1 MRKLNKFD
9 TIKLI
14 SLAGM
19 ALGGLASLVTGYAQ
33 EKAMAKV
40 IDETVEEKVNKA
52 LALKE
57 SGEESK

>member
-14 SLAGM
+14 SLA
-19 ALGGLASLVTGYAQ
+19 GLASLVTGYAQ